1 MFEEGVGRERTGTKE
16 EGEAKLTTLPET
28 VVVRL
33 LFTVTTILSGR
44 RMISGF
50 RPRANRAGKDDATAA
65 HPGLVIKINTH
76 LVLTIQHYLNY

>member
-1 MFEEGVGRERTGTKE
+1 MFEEGVGRERTGTK

-50 RPRANRAGKDDATAA
+50 SAKRKQSGQ
-65 HPGLVIKINTH
+65 G
-76 LVLTIQHYLNY
+76 